1 MTAPEIAGRK
11 PPLFD
16 RAALRLF
23 MGYYRRRVARLL
35 VFTAGAAL
43 QSMLVL
49 PVLVLIQ
56 YAFDQAIPGADVAS
70 LVRVGAAIIL
80 IRITGTLLSL
90 ALRSQVLHTI
100 KGAVTELRRD
110 LVSRLYRLS
119 HRYYASADLAL
130 LHTRIVQ
137 DSERV
142 DLLSNTLFSGV
153 VPALAASLVLFVV
166 LVVLSWKLVLV
177 GAVLLPFIWLSSRA
191 SGWVVRRDVFT
202 FQRAFEGF
210 SKGVNFAVRQ
220 LDLTRVKAFEHEELE
235 RQGQHIGELYASG
248 HRMAMSY
255 AVHSQ
260 VQRTLTGIG
269 AILILVIGGA
279 AVARGR
285 MTLGEFLT
293 FYVAAGMFYGYLD
306 TLTTSIPEL
315 LAGNA
320 SLVTLQRFLTD
331 GEPEPYT
338 GERQIAFDGSVEM
351 RAVTFGYGDAPVL
364 RRIDLAI
371 PRGAQVAIVGP
382 NGAGKSTLV
391 HLLLGFYRPNGG
403 QVLASGV
410 PLDQLDLRSLRRS
423 IGVVPQR
430 PQFFSASVREN
441 ITYGSPDATPEE
453 IEAAARLSLADE
465 VIARLP
471 EGYETMIGD
480 HGVRLSGGEAQ
491 RLAIAR
497 ALLGRP
503 RLLILD
509 EPTNHLDV
517 PAVGRLMSGLAGR
530 DDRPTLI
537 VISHDRSVVEFAAQ
551 VYQLES
557 GTLHADPQALVNA
570 AAI

>member
-1 MTAPEIAGRK
+1 MTAAERTGPR

-16 RAALRLF
+16 RPALRMF
-23 MGYYRRRVARLL
+23 FGYYRSRVGRLL
-35 VFTAGAAL
+35 AFTAGASL
-43 QSMLVL
+43 QSLLVL
-49 PVLVLIQ
+49 PVLVLIR
-56 YAFDQAIPGADVAS
+56 YAFDRAIPAGDVAA
-70 LVRVGAAIIL
+70 LVRAGAMIIL
-80 IRITGTLLSL
+80 IRVAGSLLSL
-90 ALRSQVLHTI
+90 TLRSQVLHTI

-119 HRYYASADLAL
+119 HGYFATADLAV

-142 DLLSNTLFSGV
+142 DHLSNTLFSGV
-153 VPALAASLVLFVV
+153 VPALAASVVLFAV
-166 LVVLSWKLVLV
+166 LFVLSWKLVLV
-177 GAVLLPFIWLSSRA
+177 GAVILPLIWLSSRA
-191 SGWVVRRDVFT
+191 SGWLVRRDVFT

-220 LDLTRVKAFEHEELE
+220 LDLTRVKAFELEELE
-235 RQGQHIGELYASG
+235 RQGRHIGELYASG

-260 VQRTLTGIG
+260 VQRTLTGIA
-269 AILILVIGGA
+269 AILILVFGGA
-279 AVARGR
+279 AVARGT

-293 FYVAAGMFYGYLD
+293 FYVAAGMFYGYVD
-306 TLTTSIPEL
+306 TLASSVPEL
-315 LAGNA
+315 IAGNA
-320 SLVTLQRFLTD
+320 SLITLQRFMTD

-338 GERQIAFDGSVEM
+338 GHRRIAFDGSVAM
-351 RAVTFGYGDAPVL
+351 RGVTFGYGEAPVL
-364 RRIDLAI
+364 RGVDLDI
-371 PRGAQVAIVGP
+371 PRGDQVAIVGP

-391 HLLLGFYRPNGG
+391 HLLLGFYRPNHG

-410 PLDQLDLRSLRRS
+410 PLDDLDLRSLRRS

-430 PQFFSASVREN
+430 PQFFSGTVREN
-441 ITYGSPDATPEE
+441 ICYGSPDATPDE
-453 IEAAARLSLADE
+453 IDAAARLSLADE

-471 EGYETMIGD
+471 DGHETVIGD

-517 PAVGRLMSGLAGR
+517 PAVGRLMGGLAGR

-537 VISHDRSVVEFAAQ
+537 VISHDRSVVEFAAR
-551 VYQLES
+551 VYRLEH
-557 GTLHADPQALVNA
+557 GTLHIEPRLANA
-570 AAI
+570 AV

>member
-1 MTAPEIAGRK
+1 MTAETARK

-16 RAALRLF
+16 RAAVRFFL
-23 MGYYRRRVARLL
+23 GYYRSRVPRLL
-35 VFTAGAAL
+35 VFTAGALL
-43 QSMLVL
+43 QSTLVL
-49 PVLVLIQ
+49 PVLALIQ
-56 YAFDQAIPGADVAS
+56 YAFDRAIPAGDVAS
-70 LVRVGAAIIL
+70 LVKVGVAIIFVRVL
-80 IRITGTLLSL
+80 GTLLSL

-119 HRYYASADLAL
+119 HRYFASADLAV

-142 DLLSNTLFSGV
+142 DHLSNTLFSGV

-166 LVVLSWKLVLV
+166 LIVLSWKLVLV
-177 GAVLLPFIWLSSRA
+177 GAVLLPLIWLSSRA
-191 SGWVVRRDVFT
+191 SGWVVRRDVYT

-260 VQRTLTGIG
+260 VQRTLTGIA

-279 AVARGR
+279 AVARGT

-293 FYVAAGMFYGYLD
+293 FYVAAGMFYGYVD
-306 TLTTSIPEL
+306 TLTGSIPEL

-320 SLVTLQRFLTD
+320 SLVTLHRFMTD
-331 GEPEPYT
+331 GEPEPYAGT
-338 GERQIAFDGSVEM
+338 RQIAFDGSVEM
-351 RAVTFGYGDAPVL
+351 RAVTFGYGDTPVL
-364 RRIDLAI
+364 RRVDLVI
-371 PRGAQVAIVGP
+371 PSGAQVAIVGP

-391 HLLLGFYRPNGG
+391 HLLLGFYRPNNG

-410 PLDQLDLRSLRRS
+410 PLDQIDLRSLRRS

-441 ITYGSPDATPEE
+441 ITYGSPDATQDE
-453 IEAAARLSLADE
+453 IDEAARLSLADE

-471 EGYETMIGD
+471 DGYETMIGD

-497 ALLGRP
+497 ALLGKP

-530 DDRPTLI
+530 DERPTLI
-537 VISHDRSVVEFAAQ
+537 VISHDRSVVDFASQ
-551 VYQLES
+551 VYRLEN
-557 GTLHADPQALVNA
+557 GTLRADPQALVD